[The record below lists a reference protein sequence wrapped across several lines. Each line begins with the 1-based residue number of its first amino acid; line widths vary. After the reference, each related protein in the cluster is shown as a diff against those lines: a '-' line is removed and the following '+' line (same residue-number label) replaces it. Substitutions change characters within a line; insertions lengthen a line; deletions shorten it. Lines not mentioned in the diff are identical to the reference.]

1 MSKNDNPNEKGYIRL
16 YNLRNKE
23 KNNLL
28 KNENLLNT
36 KKKKTIEERDKY
48 LENLYKE
55 GLNFMDKHEKDRI
68 NYLKEEKQ
76 MFSVKKNPWSESNKF
91 FYEKVRQIFK
101 NSIKILSIEK
111 NNLYEINEENKFLD
125 EEEKYTEKFA
135 FSRNELQKFF
145 YDFGFTQFD
154 FSQENVENQEIIKQE
169 ELENDNEKKK
179 SKTKPML
186 MEQERMLV
194 NNFIDLAFID
204 NSDKIKSNDLF
215 LYIVSILNLY
225 DYFIYS
231 SYKKKIKTEKN
242 IENKLRKKQKTE
254 KSLETIKEKEDLLN
268 KIKQEIKNRISKQFS
283 KYSGGDEDNNLILL
297 DEHAI
302 LLNKDF
308 HIFSLNFS
316 TKHNIKSNLKEIK
329 QELEIE
335 FKKNNPFKPIID
347 KNSKK
352 LYSDFRRKIIVTE
365 VKGNNDLQDKILKDR
380 KEYFNLLIL
389 RKQRKQK

>member
-1 MSKNDNPNEKGYIRL
+1 MKISR
-16 YNLRNKE
+16 RQ
-23 KNNLL
+23 
-28 KNENLLNT
+28 

-55 GLNFMDKHEKDRI
+55 GLNFIDKHEKNRI
-68 NYLKEEKQ
+68 NYLKEEKE

-91 FYEKVRQIFK
+91 FYEKVRKIFI
-101 NSIKILSIEK
+101 NSIKILTIEK

-125 EEEKYTEKFA
+125 EEEKYTEKIA
-135 FSRNELQKFF
+135 FSRNELKKFLF
-145 YDFGFTQFD
+145 DFGFTQFD
-154 FSQENVENQEIIKQE
+154 FSQENVEKQEILNHE
-169 ELENDNEKKK
+169 DSENNSEKKK
-179 SKTKPML
+179 SKTKSML
-186 MEQERMLV
+186 LEQERMLV
-194 NNFIDLAFID
+194 NNFIDIALIE
-204 NSDKIKSNDLF
+204 NKEKIKSNDLF
-215 LYIVSILNLY
+215 LYIVSILNLF

-231 SYKKKIKTEKN
+231 SYKKKLKTEKN
-242 IENKLRKKQKTE
+242 IENKLIKTQKTE

-268 KIKQEIKNRISKQFS
+268 NKKQEIKNKISKQFS
-283 KYSGGDEDNNLILL
+283 KYSACDEDNNLILS

-308 HIFSLNFS
+308 HIFSLNFLS
-316 TKHNIKSNLKEIK
+316 KHNIKSNLKEIK

-335 FKKNNPFKPIID
+335 FKKKNTFKPNID
-347 KNSKK
+347 NNSKK

-365 VKGNNDLQDKILKDR
+365 VNGNNDLQDKILKDR